1 MLTVAAKVAR
11 YFTVAA
17 YMLVCMWAVFG
28 VGQASSAGGFF
39 VAVVA
44 LLAVFGV
51 FARWSDIVA
60 AAEYGCRI
68 SESRDSVV
76 TRVVTTVIAA
86 VIGAAVAYFF
96 YYLSGLAGE
105 GSAWWYVARYLM
117 AGSVFAAWSNVFCGL
132 FALDSAEGKRMRR
145 AFR

>member
-17 YMLVCMWAVFG
+17 YMLVCMWVVFG
-28 VGQASSAGGFF
+28 VGQMSSAGGFF

-51 FARWSDIVA
+51 FARWSNIVA
-60 AAEYGCRI
+60 AAEYDCRI
-68 SESRDSVV
+68 GESRDSLV

-86 VIGAAVAYFF
+86 AIGAAIAYVF
-96 YYLSGLAGE
+96 YYLSEWVGE
-105 GSAWWYVARYLM
+105 GSPWWYVARYMM
-117 AGSVFAAWSNVFCGL
+117 AGAVFSAWSNVFCGA
-132 FALDSAEGKRMRR
+132 FALDSAGGKRLRR
-145 AFR
+145 SLR

>member
-1 MLTVAAKVAR
+1 MLTIAAKIAR

-28 VGQASSAGGFF
+28 VGQMSSAGGFF
-39 VAVVA
+39 VAVAA

-51 FARWSDIVA
+51 FARWSNIVA
-60 AAEYGCRI
+60 AAEYDCRI

-76 TRVVTTVIAA
+76 TRVVATVIAA
-86 VIGAAVAYFF
+86 AIGAAVAYFF
-96 YYLSGLAGE
+96 YYLSEWVGE

-132 FALDSAEGKRMRR
+132 FALDGAEGKRMRR
-145 AFR
+145 KLR

>member
-1 MLTVAAKVAR
+1 MLTIAAKIAR

-17 YMLVCMWAVFG
+17 YMLVCMWVVFG
-28 VGQASSAGGFF
+28 VGQTSSAGGFF

-51 FARWSDIVA
+51 FARWCDIVA
-60 AAEYGCRI
+60 AAEYDCRI
-68 SESRDSVV
+68 SESRDSLVM
-76 TRVVTTVIAA
+76 RVVTTVIAA
-86 VIGAAVAYFF
+86 VIGGAFAYGF
-96 YYLSGLAGE
+96 YYLSGWVGE

-117 AGSVFAAWSNVFCGL
+117 AGSVFAAWSNVFCGI
-132 FALDSAEGKRMRR
+132 FALDGAEGKRMRR

>member
-28 VGQASSAGGFF
+28 VGQTSSAGGFF

-60 AAEYGCRI
+60 AAEYDCRI
-68 SESRDSVV
+68 SESRDSLVM
-76 TRVVTTVIAA
+76 RVVTAVIAA

-105 GSAWWYVARYLM
+105 GWLYVARYLM
-117 AGSVFAAWSNVFCGL
+117 AGSAFAAWSNVFCGL
-132 FALDSAEGKRMRR
+132 FALDSAEGKRLRR